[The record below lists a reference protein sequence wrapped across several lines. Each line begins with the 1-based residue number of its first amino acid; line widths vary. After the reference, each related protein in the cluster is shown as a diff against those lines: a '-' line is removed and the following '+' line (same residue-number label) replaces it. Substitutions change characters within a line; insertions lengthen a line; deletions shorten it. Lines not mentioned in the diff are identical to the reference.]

1 MFNLMFNLM
10 KQYKSTQSESP
21 CSAESF
27 TAQRRKDY
35 VNDYSEITASP
46 RLHQTV
52 SVAVLTFTQQVNEGV
67 MKCCVMTNADILQ
80 RVCARSLTADMYGG
94 FTNVCLKSFYL
105 IG

>member
-10 KQYKSTQSESP
+10 KQYKSTQSES
-21 CSAESF
+21 ESF

-35 VNDYSEITASP
+35 VSDYSEITASP
-46 RLHQTV
+46 CLHQTV
-52 SVAVLTFTQQVNEGV
+52 SVAVLTFTQVNKGV

-94 FTNVCLKSFYL
+94 FTNVCLRSFYL

>member
-35 VNDYSEITASP
+35 VSDYSEITASP
-46 RLHQTV
+46 CLHQTV
-52 SVAVLTFTQQVNEGV
+52 SVAATLTPVTTDTPNTTTG
-67 MKCCVMTNADILQ
+67 
-80 RVCARSLTADMYGG
+80 S
-94 FTNVCLKSFYL
+94 
-105 IG
+105 